1 MFHKIACAMNV
12 RTDGTAR
19 PDRGSGSAIDLHDVR
34 RARKAQSAVA
44 SSALIKPI
52 PNNKGK
58 AGTGIGGSVIGL
70 IPVLLPGSTSPPPD
84 TIALFASVPVAS
96 GAILAVTVMSG

>member
-1 MFHKIACAMNV
+1 MFHKIALAMNV
-12 RTDGTAR
+12 RTDATAR
-19 PDRGSGSAIDLHDVR
+19 PDRGSGSAIGLHDV

-58 AGTGIGGSVIGL
+58 AGTGNGGSVIGL
-70 IPVLLPGSTSPPPD
+70 D
-84 TIALFASVPVAS
+84 T
-96 GAILAVTVMSG
+96 